1 MRERREAVKYTDT
14 MHMSRL
20 CTKKNCSWRMEE
32 MSPANQFHEIV
43 NLRVGLL
50 IDPYFWSLVASSIL
64 PEKIDQI

>member
-1 MRERREAVKYTDT
+1 
-14 MHMSRL
+14 
-20 CTKKNCSWRMEE
+20 MEE